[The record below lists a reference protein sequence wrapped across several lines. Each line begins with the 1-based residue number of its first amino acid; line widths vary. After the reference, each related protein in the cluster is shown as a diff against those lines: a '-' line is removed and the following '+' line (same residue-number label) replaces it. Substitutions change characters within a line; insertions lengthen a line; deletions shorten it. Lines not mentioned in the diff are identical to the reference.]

1 MITQKHKRQEKIFY
15 EKNPQKIAVL
25 DCEKLDFT
33 LGRNIMKKIIIAMLI
48 TVMLTPAAF
57 AKKKEKQPEQGIQYM
72 NISWWEKY
80 NDPILTEYQNRIY
93 EKNPDLKIASLKV
106 KESEK
111 IVKISFANEL
121 PQLSFDGQLNRN
133 FKSSDLYFGQMTIP
147 SFKQSELQ
155 LPLTMSY
162 EIDIWGTNRFRTK
175 SIEKRLEMV
184 KQDERASYIML
195 TSAFAADYFNL
206 IRIDKLLELQK
217 QIVDIQEE
225 IVKKTE
231 IKFKNGLCSK
241 TDLLNEQKALTYLK
255 EEYNNLEDR
264 QTLLTNQLRAY
275 LAAGTDEQIKRSD
288 YDSVSIPQGLPESF
302 DSNVIENRP
311 DYQRAEA
318 NIKRAGYNVKV
329 ARRDFLPKFV
339 IFGQLGFNAYQ
350 FANLF
355 NSPAQMASAGML
367 PQFDLFTGGRKFAVL
382 KLRKLEYDEA
392 MQVYQKAI
400 LTAFQEVN
408 DSLSMAHAAEKT
420 YAEDVDRLKYQDEMF
435 DLLTKKS
442 KIGAASN
449 LEVLYGTQAKLLT
462 EKETVSGKI
471 NLLISSINIY
481 KAVGGKDLYEISD
494 L

>member
-1 MITQKHKRQEKIFY
+1 MKKILAALL
-15 EKNPQKIAVL
+15 IAVL
-25 DCEKLDFT
+25 IC
-33 LGRNIMKKIIIAMLI
+33 
-48 TVMLTPAAF
+48 PAAI
-57 AKKKEKQPEQGIQYM
+57 AKKKDEQPAQGLQYI
-72 NISWWEKY
+72 NLSWWEKY
-80 NDPILTEYQNRIY
+80 NDPILTEYQSRLY

-106 KESEK
+106 KEGEK
-111 IVKISFANEL
+111 IVKISLANEL

-175 SIEKRLEMV
+175 SVEKRLEMV

-206 IRIDKLLELQK
+206 VRVDKLLELQK
-217 QIVDIQEE
+217 QIVDIQTE

-231 IKFKNGLCSK
+231 TKYKNGLCSK

-255 EEYNNLEDR
+255 EEYNTLEDR
-264 QTLLTNQLRAY
+264 QCLLVNQLKSY
-275 LAAGTDEQIKRSD
+275 LAAGADEEIKRADCDELTLPS
-288 YDSVSIPQGLPESF
+288 GLPDKF
-302 DSNVIENRP
+302 DSNIIENRP
-311 DYQRAEA
+311 DYLRAEA
-318 NIKRAGYNVKV
+318 NIKRAGYDVKV
-329 ARRDFLPKFV
+329 ARREFLPRFV

-355 NSPAQMASAGML
+355 NSPAQMAAAGIL

-382 KLRKLEYDEA
+382 KLRKLQYDEA
-392 MQVYQKAI
+392 LQTYQKAI
-400 LTAFQEVN
+400 LTSIQEVN
-408 DSLSMAHAAEKT
+408 DSLSMAHSAQKT
-420 YAEDVDRLKYQDEMF
+420 YKEDVDRLAYQEEMF

-442 KIGAASN
+442 QIGAASN
-449 LEVLYGTQAKLLT
+449 LEVLYGTQTRLLT
-462 EKETVSGKI
+462 EKELVSGKI

-481 KAVGGKDLYEISD
+481 KAIGGKDLYEAKN